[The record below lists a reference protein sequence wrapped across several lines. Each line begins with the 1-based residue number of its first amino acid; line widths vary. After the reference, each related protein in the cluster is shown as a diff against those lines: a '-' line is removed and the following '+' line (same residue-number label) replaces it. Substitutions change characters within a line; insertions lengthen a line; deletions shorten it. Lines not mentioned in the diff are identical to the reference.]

1 MSFDSNL
8 LHQNPLSASSLYEQ
22 GELYRNQG
30 NLEDAIALYQKTIE
44 LDPDFSWAYHQLGDI
59 FSQQNNPTEAI
70 VVYGQAIALNPNFSW
85 SYHNLGMALIQQKQW
100 DQAILAYSK
109 AIEINPN
116 FCWSYYYLGEAF
128 YQQQN
133 WQKSV
138 NAYFQAWKQNP
149 DLLESINQIGAI
161 LQTQIKK
168 GLDPVINDYCSVV
181 NESSKNKLLP
191 IDFELYIKLAEILI
205 QKNYG
210 FAALIFYQI
219 ALQIQPN
226 NLDISQKIE
235 TILEQKK
242 VLDQEVEKCRDAV
255 QHKPNDPQVYY
266 NLGMALY
273 RNQQP
278 DKAVFAYLK
287 FLELKPD
294 LYLWNYQNIVDLIAT
309 QNQIVTAINIV
320 NQAIKK
326 DPDSSIYYLNLA
338 VLYTAQGD
346 LQSAIKYNYIA
357 GQKIIPK
364 FRPQWQ
370 NISALLKPVNHLDYL
385 IIGTQKGGTTSLN
398 YYLSEHPNIMSS
410 MIKEMP
416 FWSNQVHRGLEWYF
430 SHFPPIPPNYHCLVG
445 EATPI
450 NFNSPEVAENLV
462 KFFPNVKLILL
473 LRNPIDRAVS
483 HYYHWLS
490 LKWELSSFEEAIQRE
505 IHQLEDQKTDFW
517 TRLHD
522 PNFQGY
528 LAKGLYIHFL
538 EKWIKVFPR
547 EQFLILSSEEF
558 YANPDQ
564 GTTKVLNF
572 LGLPEYHL
580 LNYHQYNTRP
590 YPPISESTRR
600 LLNDYFQPDNQKLED
615 CLGMRFNWH

>member
-8 LHQNPLSASSLYEQ
+8 LPKNPISASTLYEQ
-22 GELYRNQG
+22 AELYRSKG
-30 NLEDAIALYQKTIE
+30 NWEEAIALYQKTIE
-44 LDPDFSWAYHQLGDI
+44 LDPNFSWAYHQLGDI
-59 FSQQNNPTEAI
+59 FSQQNKPTEAI

-109 AIEINPN
+109 AIKLNPN

-128 YQQQN
+128 CQTQN
-133 WQKSV
+133 WPESV
-138 NAYFQAWKQNP
+138 IAYFNAWKHNP
-149 DLLESINQIGAI
+149 DLLESVNQIGVI
-161 LQTQIKK
+161 LQAQIKK
-168 GLDPVINDYCSVV
+168 GLETVINEYGLVV
-181 NESSKNKLLP
+181 NQP
-191 IDFELYIKLAEILI
+191 DDFAPYIKLAEILM
-205 QKNYG
+205 QKNYE
-210 FAALIFYQI
+210 FAALILYHI

-226 NLDISQKIE
+226 NLDISQKIK
-235 TILEQKK
+235 TLLDQKR
-242 VLDQEVEKCRDAV
+242 VLDQEVKKCQDAV
-255 QHKPNDPQVYY
+255 ELNPNDPQVYY
-266 NLGMALY
+266 NLGVALA

-278 DKAVFAYLK
+278 DEAVFAYLK
-287 FLELKPD
+287 FLEFKPD
-294 LYLWNYQNIVDLIAT
+294 LFLWNYQNIVDLIAR
-309 QNQIVTAINIV
+309 QNQLSTAINIWD
-320 NQAIKK
+320 QAIEK
-326 DPDSSIYYLNLA
+326 DPESSILYLNLA
-338 VLYTAQGD
+338 VLYTAQGH

-370 NISALLKPVNHLDYL
+370 NISETLQSVNHLDYL

-416 FWSNQVHRGLEWYF
+416 FWSNQVDRGLEWYF

-505 IHQLEDQKTDFW
+505 IDQLEDQKTNFW

-600 LLNDYFQPDNQKLED
+600 LLNDYFQPYNQKLED
-615 CLGMRFNWH
+615 CLGMQFNWH

>member
-1 MSFDSNL
+1 MSFDSNCL
-8 LHQNPLSASSLYEQ
+8 QPDPISASGLYEQ
-22 GELYRNQG
+22 AELHRGKRNW
-30 NLEDAIALYQKTIE
+30 EEAIALYQKTIE
-44 LDPDFSWAYHQLGDI
+44 LDPNFSWAYHQLGDI
-59 FSQQNNPTEAI
+59 FSRQNKWIEAI
-70 VVYGQAIALNPNFSW
+70 VVYRQSIALNPNFSW
-85 SYHNLGMALIQQKQW
+85 SYHNLGMVLIQQKQW
-100 DQAILAYSK
+100 DQAIYAYSK
-109 AIEINPN
+109 AIEINPD

-128 YQQQN
+128 DQQQN
-133 WQKSV
+133 WQESV
-138 NAYFQAWKQNP
+138 TAYFQAWKQNP

-161 LQTQIKK
+161 LQAQIKK
-168 GLDPVINDYCSVV
+168 GLETVINEYDLGV
-181 NESSKNKLLP
+181 NQSY
-191 IDFELYIKLAEILI
+191 DFEPYIKLAEILT
-205 QKNYG
+205 QKNYE
-210 FAALIFYQI
+210 FAALVLYHI
-219 ALQIQPN
+219 AWKIQPN

-235 TILEQKK
+235 ALLEQKR
-242 VLDQEVEKCRDAV
+242 VLEQEVKKCQDAV
-255 QHKPNDPQVYY
+255 ELNPNNPQNYY
-266 NLGMALY
+266 NLGMALA

-278 DKAVFAYLK
+278 DEAVFSYLK

-294 LYLWNYQNIVDLIAT
+294 LYLWNYQTIVDLIAT
-309 QNQIVTAINIV
+309 QNQIIAAINIV
-320 NQAIKK
+320 NQGIEK
-326 DPDSSIYYLNLA
+326 DPESSILYLNLA

-370 NISALLKPVNHLDYL
+370 NISQILKQVNHLDYL

-398 YYLSEHPNIMSS
+398 YYLSEHPNIISS

-430 SHFPPIPPNYHCLVG
+430 SHFPPIPTDYNCLVG
-445 EATPI
+445 EATPM

-505 IHQLEDQKTDFW
+505 INQLEDQKTDFW
-517 TRLHD
+517 TKLHN
-522 PNFQGY
+522 PKIQGY
-528 LAKGLYIHFL
+528 LAKGLYIYFL

-558 YANPDQ
+558 YANPDLK
-564 GTTKVLNF
+564 TTEVLNF

-580 LNYHQYNTRP
+580 SQYHQYNTRP

-600 LLNDYFQPDNQKLED
+600 LLNHYFQPYNQKLED
-615 CLGMRFNWH
+615 CLGMQFNWN

>member
-8 LHQNPLSASSLYEQ
+8 LPKNPISASSLYEQ
-22 GELYRNQG
+22 AELYRSKG
-30 NLEDAIALYQKTIE
+30 NWEEAIALYQKTIE
-44 LDPDFSWAYHQLGDI
+44 LDPNFSWAYHQLGDI
-59 FSQQNNPTEAI
+59 FSQQNKPTEAI

-109 AIEINPN
+109 AIKLNPN

-128 YQQQN
+128 CQTQN
-133 WQKSV
+133 WPESV
-138 NAYFQAWKQNP
+138 IAYFNAWKHNP
-149 DLLESINQIGAI
+149 DLLESVNQIGVI
-161 LQTQIKK
+161 LQAQIKK
-168 GLDPVINDYCSVV
+168 GLETVINEYGLVV
-181 NESSKNKLLP
+181 NQP
-191 IDFELYIKLAEILI
+191 DDFAPYIKLAEILM
-205 QKNYG
+205 QKNYE
-210 FAALIFYQI
+210 FAALILYHI

-226 NLDISQKIE
+226 NLDISQKIK
-235 TILEQKK
+235 TLLDQKR
-242 VLDQEVEKCRDAV
+242 VLDQEVKKCQDAV
-255 QHKPNDPQVYY
+255 ELNPNDPQVYY
-266 NLGMALY
+266 NLGVALA

-278 DKAVFAYLK
+278 DEAVFAYLK
-287 FLELKPD
+287 FLEFKPD
-294 LYLWNYQNIVDLIAT
+294 LFLWNYQNIVDLIAR
-309 QNQIVTAINIV
+309 QNQLSTAINIWD
-320 NQAIKK
+320 QAIEK
-326 DPDSSIYYLNLA
+326 DPESSILYLNLA
-338 VLYTAQGD
+338 VLYTAQGH

-370 NISALLKPVNHLDYL
+370 NISETLQSVNHLDYL

-416 FWSNQVHRGLEWYF
+416 FWSNQVDRGLEWYF

-505 IHQLEDQKTDFW
+505 IDQLEDQKTNFW

-528 LAKGLYIHFL
+528 LAKGLYIYFI

-564 GTTKVLNF
+564 ETTKVLNF

-600 LLNDYFQPDNQKLED
+600 LLNDYFQPYNQKLED
-615 CLGMRFNWH
+615 CLGMQFNWH

>member
-1 MSFDSNL
+1 MEIDDQL
-8 LHQNPLSASSLYEQ
+8 LYTNPMSASTLYEQ
-22 GELYRNQG
+22 AELYRNQG
-30 NLEDAIALYQKTIE
+30 NLEDAIAFYQKTIE
-44 LDPDFSWAYHQLGDI
+44 LDPNFSWAYHQLGDI
-59 FSQQNNPTEAI
+59 FSEQNNPTEAI
-70 VVYGQAIALNPNFSW
+70 GVYRQAIALNPNFSW
-85 SYHNLGMALIQQKQW
+85 SYHNLGMVLIQQKQW

-109 AIEINPN
+109 AIELNPD

-128 YQQQN
+128 FQQQN
-133 WQKSV
+133 WQASV
-138 NAYFQAWKQNP
+138 TAYFQAWKQNP

-161 LQTQIKK
+161 LQAQIKK
-168 GLDPVINDYCSVV
+168 GLKTVINEYGRGINQPD
-181 NESSKNKLLP
+181 
-191 IDFELYIKLAEILI
+191 DFAPYIKLAEILT
-205 QKNYG
+205 QKNYE
-210 FAALIFYQI
+210 FAALVLYHI
-219 ALQIQPN
+219 AGKIQPN

-235 TILEQKK
+235 TLLEQKR
-242 VLDQEVEKCRDAV
+242 VLEQEVKKCQDAV
-255 QHKPNDPQVYY
+255 ELNPNNPQNYY
-266 NLGMALY
+266 NLGMALA

-278 DKAVFAYLK
+278 DKAVFSYLK

-294 LYLWNYQNIVDLIAT
+294 LYLWNYQTIIDLIAT
-309 QNQIVTAINIV
+309 QNQIIAAINIV
-320 NQAIKK
+320 NQGIEK
-326 DPDSSIYYLNLA
+326 DPESSILYLNLA
-338 VLYTAQGD
+338 GLYTAQGD

-370 NISALLKPVNHLDYL
+370 NISQILKQVNHLDYL

-398 YYLSEHPNIMSS
+398 YYLSEHPNIISS

-416 FWSNQVHRGLEWYF
+416 FWSNQIHRGLEWYF
-430 SHFPPIPPNYHCLVG
+430 SHFPPIPNDYNCLVG
-445 EATPI
+445 EATPM

-505 IHQLEDQKTDFW
+505 INQLEDQKTDFW
-517 TRLHD
+517 TKLHN

-528 LAKGLYIHFL
+528 LAKGLYINFL

-547 EQFLILSSEEF
+547 KQFLILSSEEF
-558 YANPDQ
+558 YVNPDLK
-564 GTTKVLNF
+564 TTEVLNF

-580 LNYHQYNTRP
+580 SKYHQYNTRP

-600 LLNDYFQPDNQKLED
+600 LLNDYFQPYNQKLED
-615 CLGMRFNWH
+615 CLGMQFNWN

>member
-1 MSFDSNL
+1 MSFDSNCL
-8 LHQNPLSASSLYEQ
+8 QPDPISASSLYEQ
-22 GELYRNQG
+22 AEVYRSKG
-30 NLEDAIALYQKTIE
+30 NWEEAIALYQKTIE
-44 LDPDFSWAYHQLGDI
+44 LDPNFSWAYHQLGDI
-59 FSQQNNPTEAI
+59 FSQQNKWIEAI
-70 VVYGQAIALNPNFSW
+70 VAYRQAIALNPDFSW

-100 DQAILAYSK
+100 DQAISAYSK
-109 AIEINPN
+109 AIKLNPD

-128 YQQQN
+128 HHQQN
-133 WQKSV
+133 WQECV
-138 NAYFQAWKQNP
+138 TAYFRAWKQNP
-149 DLLESINQIGAI
+149 DLLESVNQIGVM
-161 LQTQIKK
+161 LQAQIKK
-168 GLDPVINDYCSVV
+168 GLDTVINEYGLAINQPD
-181 NESSKNKLLP
+181 
-191 IDFELYIKLAEILI
+191 DFAPCIKLAELLI

-210 FAALIFYQI
+210 FAALTLYHI
-219 ALQIQPN
+219 ALKIQPD

-235 TILEQKK
+235 TLLDQKK
-242 VLDQEVEKCRDAV
+242 VLDQEVKQCQDAV
-255 QHKPNDPQVYY
+255 ELNPHNPQVYY
-266 NLGMALY
+266 NLGMALT

-278 DKAVFAYLK
+278 NEAVFSYLK

-294 LYLWNYQNIVDLIAT
+294 LYLWNYQNIVDFIQAE
-309 QNQIVTAINIV
+309 NQLS
-320 NQAIKK
+320 QAIHIFDQALEKN
-326 DPDSSIYYLNLA
+326 PESSILYLNLA

-370 NISALLKPVNHLDYL
+370 NISETLQPVNHLDYL

-416 FWSNQVHRGLEWYF
+416 FWSNQIDRGLEWYF

-490 LKWELSSFEEAIQRE
+490 LKWELSSFDEVIQRE
-505 IHQLEDQKTDFW
+505 IDQLEDQTIDFW
-517 TRLHD
+517 TKLND
-522 PNFQGY
+522 STFQGY
-528 LAKGLYIHFL
+528 LAKGLYIYFI
-538 EKWIKVFPR
+538 EKWIKIFPR

-564 GTTKVLNF
+564 GTIKVLNF

-580 LNYHQYNTRP
+580 SSYHQYNTRP

-600 LLNDYFQPDNQKLED
+600 LLNDYFQPYNQKLED
-615 CLGMRFNWH
+615 CLEMQFNWN

>member
-8 LHQNPLSASSLYEQ
+8 LHQNPMSASTLYEQ
-22 GELYRNQG
+22 AEFYRNQG
-30 NLEDAIALYQKTIE
+30 NLEYAIAFYQKTIE
-44 LDPDFSWAYHQLGDI
+44 LDPNFSWAYHQLGDI

-70 VVYGQAIALNPNFSW
+70 GVYRQAIALNPNFSW
-85 SYHNLGMALIQQKQW
+85 SYHNLGMVLIQQKQW

-109 AIEINPN
+109 AIKLNPD
-116 FCWSYYYLGEAF
+116 FCWSYYYLGDAF
-128 YQQQN
+128 FQQQN
-133 WQKSV
+133 WQASV
-138 NAYFQAWKQNP
+138 TAYFQAWKQNP
-149 DLLESINQIGAI
+149 DLLESINQIGVI
-161 LQTQIKK
+161 LQAQIKK
-168 GLDPVINDYCSVV
+168 GLETVINEYDLGV
-181 NESSKNKLLP
+181 NQSY
-191 IDFELYIKLAEILI
+191 DFESYTKLAEILT
-205 QKNYG
+205 QKNYE
-210 FAALIFYQI
+210 FAAIVLYHI
-219 ALQIQPN
+219 AGKIQPN

-235 TILEQKK
+235 TLLEQKR
-242 VLDQEVEKCRDAV
+242 VLEQEVKKCQDAV
-255 QHKPNDPQVYY
+255 ELNPSNPQDYY
-266 NLGMALY
+266 NLGMALA

-278 DKAVFAYLK
+278 DEAVFSYLK

-294 LYLWNYQNIVDLIAT
+294 VYLWNYQTIVDLIAT
-309 QNQIVTAINIV
+309 QNQIIAAINIV
-320 NQAIKK
+320 NQGIEK
-326 DPDSSIYYLNLA
+326 DPESSILYLNLA

-370 NISALLKPVNHLDYL
+370 NISQILKQVNHLDYL

-430 SHFPPIPPNYHCLVG
+430 SHFPPIPNDYNCLVG
-445 EATPI
+445 EATPM

-505 IHQLEDQKTDFW
+505 INQLEDQKTDFW
-517 TRLHD
+517 TKLHN

-558 YANPDQ
+558 YANPDLK
-564 GTTKVLNF
+564 TTEVLNF

-580 LNYHQYNTRP
+580 SQYHQYNTRP

-600 LLNDYFQPDNQKLED
+600 LLNHYFQPYNQKLED
-615 CLGMRFNWH
+615 CLGMQFNWN

>member
-1 MSFDSNL
+1 MSFDSNCL
-8 LHQNPLSASSLYEQ
+8 QPDPISASTLYEQ
-22 GELYRNQG
+22 AELYRSKG

-44 LDPDFSWAYHQLGDI
+44 LDSNFSWAYHQLGDI
-59 FSQQNNPTEAI
+59 FSQQNKWTEAI

-85 SYHNLGMALIQQKQW
+85 SYHNLGMALIQQQQW

-109 AIEINPN
+109 AIKLNPD

-128 YQQQN
+128 CQTQN
-133 WQKSV
+133 WLESV
-138 NAYFQAWKQNP
+138 IAYFNAWKQNP
-149 DLLESINQIGAI
+149 DLLESINQIGVI
-161 LQTQIKK
+161 LQAQIKK
-168 GLDPVINDYCSVV
+168 GLETVINEYGLAINQPD
-181 NESSKNKLLP
+181 
-191 IDFELYIKLAEILI
+191 DFAPYIKLAEILM
-205 QKNYG
+205 QKNHG
-210 FAALIFYQI
+210 FAALVLYHI

-226 NLDISQKIE
+226 NLDISQKIK
-235 TILEQKK
+235 TLLDQKR
-242 VLDQEVEKCRDAV
+242 VLDQEVKKCQDAV
-255 QHKPNDPQVYY
+255 ELNPNDPQVYY
-266 NLGMALY
+266 NLGVALA

-278 DKAVFAYLK
+278 NEAVFSYLK

-294 LYLWNYQNIVDLIAT
+294 LFLWNYQNIVDLIAR
-309 QNQIVTAINIV
+309 QNQLSTAINIWD
-320 NQAIKK
+320 QAIEK
-326 DPDSSIYYLNLA
+326 DPESSILYLNLA

-370 NISALLKPVNHLDYL
+370 NISETLKPVNHLDYL

-416 FWSNQVHRGLEWYF
+416 FWSNQVERGLEWYF

-462 KFFPNVKLILL
+462 KSFPNVKLILL

-490 LKWELSSFEEAIQRE
+490 LKWELSSFEEAIKRE

-538 EKWIKVFPR
+538 EKWIKIFPR

-564 GTTKVLNF
+564 ETTKVLNF

-580 LNYHQYNTRP
+580 SSYHQYNTRP
-590 YPPISESTRR
+590 YPPISESTRI
-600 LLNDYFQPDNQKLED
+600 LLNHYFQHYNQKLEN
-615 CLGMRFNWH
+615 CLGMRFNWN

>member
-1 MSFDSNL
+1 MSFDSNCL
-8 LHQNPLSASSLYEQ
+8 QPDPISASGLYEQ
-22 GELYRNQG
+22 AELYRSKG
-30 NLEDAIALYQKTIE
+30 NWEEAIALYQKTIE
-44 LDPDFSWAYHQLGDI
+44 LDPNFSWAYHQLGDI
-59 FSQQNNPTEAI
+59 FSRQNKWTEAI

-109 AIEINPN
+109 AIKLNPD

-128 YQQQN
+128 CQTQN
-133 WQKSV
+133 WQESV
-138 NAYFQAWKQNP
+138 IAYFNAWKQNP
-149 DLLESINQIGAI
+149 DLLESINQIGVI
-161 LQTQIKK
+161 LQAQIKK
-168 GLDPVINDYCSVV
+168 GLETVINEYGLAINQPD
-181 NESSKNKLLP
+181 
-191 IDFELYIKLAEILI
+191 DFAPYIKLAEILT
-205 QKNYG
+205 QKNYE
-210 FAALIFYQI
+210 FAAIVLYHI
-219 ALQIQPN
+219 AGKIQPN
-226 NLDISQKIE
+226 NSDISQKIE
-235 TILEQKK
+235 TLLEQKR
-242 VLDQEVEKCRDAV
+242 VLDQEVKKCQDAV
-255 QHKPNDPQVYY
+255 ELNPNDPQVHY
-266 NLGMALY
+266 NLGVALA

-278 DKAVFAYLK
+278 DEAVFSYLK

-294 LYLWNYQNIVDLIAT
+294 LYLWNYQNIVDLIAS
-309 QNQIVTAINIV
+309 QNQISAAINII
-320 NQAIKK
+320 NQALNKY
-326 DPDSSIYYLNLA
+326 PESSILYLNLA

-346 LQSAIKYNYIA
+346 LQSAIQYNYIA

-370 NISALLKPVNHLDYL
+370 NISQILKQVNHLDYL

-416 FWSNQVHRGLEWYF
+416 FWSNQVERGLEWYF

-505 IHQLEDQKTDFW
+505 INQLEDQKTDFW

-528 LAKGLYIHFL
+528 LSKGLYINFL

-558 YANPDQ
+558 YANPDLK
-564 GTTKVLNF
+564 TTEVLNF

-580 LNYHQYNTRP
+580 SKYNQYNTRP
-590 YPPISESTRR
+590 YPPISESTRI
-600 LLNDYFQPDNQKLED
+600 LLNHYFQPYNQKLED
-615 CLGMRFNWH
+615 CLGMRFNWN

>member
-1 MSFDSNL
+1 MSFDSNCL
-8 LHQNPLSASSLYEQ
+8 QPDPISVSSLYEQ
-22 GELYRNQG
+22 AELYRSKENW
-30 NLEDAIALYQKTIE
+30 EEAIALYQKTIE
-44 LDPDFSWAYHQLGDI
+44 LDPNFSWAYHQLGDI
-59 FSQQNNPTEAI
+59 FSQQNKWTEAI

-109 AIEINPN
+109 AITLNPN

-128 YQQQN
+128 HQQQN

-138 NAYFQAWKQNP
+138 SAYFQAWKQNP
-149 DLLESINQIGAI
+149 DLLESVNQIGVI
-161 LQTQIKK
+161 LQTQTQKE
-168 GLDPVINDYCSVV
+168 LDTVINEYILAINQPD
-181 NESSKNKLLP
+181 
-191 IDFELYIKLAEILI
+191 DFEYCIKLAEILI

-210 FAALIFYQI
+210 FAALVLYNI
-219 ALQIQPN
+219 ALQIQPH

-235 TILEQKK
+235 TLLDQKR
-242 VLDQEVEKCRDAV
+242 VLDQEVKQCQNAV
-255 QHKPNDPQVYY
+255 EINPHNPQVYY
-266 NLGMALY
+266 NLGMALT
-273 RNQQP
+273 RNQQT
-278 DKAVFAYLK
+278 DEAVVSYLK

-294 LYLWNYQNIVDLIAT
+294 LFLWNYQNIVDFIQAE
-309 QNQIVTAINIV
+309 NQLS
-320 NQAIKK
+320 QAIHIFDQALEKN
-326 DPDSSIYYLNLA
+326 PESSILYLNLA

-346 LQSAIKYNYIA
+346 LHSAIEYNQMA

-370 NISALLKPVNHLDYL
+370 NIAETLQRVNHLDYL

-416 FWSNQVHRGLEWYF
+416 FWSNQIDRGLEWYF

-490 LKWELSSFEEAIQRE
+490 LKWELSSFDEVIQRE
-505 IHQLEDQKTDFW
+505 IDQLQDQTIDFW
-517 TRLHD
+517 AKLNDST
-522 PNFQGY
+522 FQGY
-528 LAKGLYIHFL
+528 LAKGLYIYFI
-538 EKWIKVFPR
+538 EKWIKIFPR

-580 LNYHQYNTRP
+580 SSYHQYNTRP
-590 YPPISESTRR
+590 YPPISESTRT
-600 LLNDYFQPDNQKLED
+600 LLNHYFQPYNQKLED
-615 CLGMRFNWH
+615 CLEMQFNWN